1 MLSATGFSFSVNSA
15 TSVERSE
22 VRGSFLVMGAS
33 SYVIDFQEAFLEN
46 MKIEVLGTWI
56 SVVRVVQSSHPDGRR
71 AQPAQL
77 KTDV

>member
-33 SYVIDFQEAFLEN
+33 SYVIDFQEACSGKHEN
-46 MKIEVLGTWI
+46 
-56 SVVRVVQSSHPDGRR
+56 
-71 AQPAQL
+71 
-77 KTDV
+77 